1 MILSL
6 RAPAAR
12 TLRAL
17 CGFATV
23 AACLAPDRVLGASG
37 SRVAIT
43 QAEALAAEAERLIP
57 TQPKE
62 AVARSRKALALT
74 SEFDPIVFVKAGR
87 KGEVVEDEFVAAR
100 NDYRRHRAKLYAAV
114 GEAVAAAGSTQAAS
128 RYLRRAAL
136 LDPATPRYLS
146 LARVLLTLGRGA
158 EAVAVLERTV
168 GLGGFPREA
177 LPLVAQAVDAAGW
190 PSAQVEID
198 RVRLKAL
205 SVATVE
211 WRDGPLRFPDKV
223 RLSTNPVFRLEEA
236 DVNLFYMAEGSCRS
250 CSEDVETLSRATP
263 AGVRVL
269 MVPEVDGQ
277 DQALRQVL
285 ALYHLNWPLVIG
297 PGVVQALK
305 ASTRAA
311 LVASRQGW
319 SVAVV
324 KPPLMPVL
332 GSVLAIFGSKDI
344 AESVP
349 RPGWNRRGVDRQVPA
364 EPGLLPEGLAPG
376 EEEPMAGELAAAVSA
391 YRAGKPGEAL
401 RLFEAVEASGDG
413 LLLPPEGRL
422 NRGLCLAAMGQ
433 RETARLL
440 LLHTGDSRFQDA
452 VDRALEKIGSA
463 KR

>member
-1 MILSL
+1 MLVVL
-6 RAPAAR
+6 GLAAFR
-12 TLRAL
+12 S
-17 CGFATV
+17 
-23 AACLAPDRVLGASG
+23 PDRAFAASG
-37 SRVAIT
+37 GAAAIA
-43 QAEALAAEAERLIP
+43 QAEALAAEAERLTP

-62 AVARSRKALALT
+62 AVVRARKALTLT
-74 SEFDPIVFVKAGR
+74 AEFDPIVFVKAGR

-100 NDYRRHRAKLYAAV
+100 NDYRRHRAKLYAAL
-114 GEAVAAAGSTQAAS
+114 GEALAASGSPAAAG

-136 LDPATPRYLS
+136 LDPAAPRYLA
-146 LARVLLTLGRGA
+146 LARVLLVLGRGA

-190 PSAQVEID
+190 PSAQAEID

-211 WRDGPLRFPDKV
+211 WRDGPAAFPERV
-223 RLSTNPVFRLEEA
+223 RLSTNPVFRLDEA
-236 DVNLFYMAEGSCRS
+236 EVNLLYLAEGSCRA
-250 CSEDVETLSRATP
+250 CSEDVETLRRAVP

-285 ALYHLNWPLVIG
+285 GLYHLSWPLLIG
-297 PGVVQALK
+297 PGVTPALK
-305 ASTRAA
+305 APPRTA
-311 LVASRQGW
+311 LVLGRGGW
-319 SVAVV
+319 SIAVV
-324 KPPLMPVL
+324 KPPLLPAL
-332 GSVLAIFGSKDI
+332 ASVLTILGTKDI
-344 AESVP
+344 PESVP
-349 RPGWNRRGVDRQVPA
+349 RPGWNRRGIDRRVPA

-376 EEEPMAGELAAAVSA
+376 EEEPMSAELLAAIAA
-391 YRAGKPGEAL
+391 YRAGKPAEAL
-401 RLFEAVEASGDG
+401 RLFDAVEATGDG
-413 LLLPPEGRL
+413 QLLPPEARL
-422 NRGLCLAAMGQ
+422 NRGLCLAAVGQ

-452 VDRALEKIGSA
+452 VDRTLEKVGSA